1 MRNVMRG
8 FDGFLRR
15 CRAGSRYDDHMTRTF
30 KTAAGLVLAA
40 MVAAATPGAQSKFT
54 LKVHTGRGQVG
65 YDVNSTMIVGERDI
79 LLIDPQFSLSE
90 AHKLAAE
97 ILETKKR
104 LATIYSTH
112 AHPDHLF
119 GLAVL
124 KQAFPEAKIVALPA
138 TVAAARTGWP
148 ARQKFW
154 FPVYGNNIP
163 GPEPVLPEEL
173 ATPLLTL
180 EGEDFPI
187 TGGVQGADGPGNSF
201 VYVPSLKAVIT
212 GDIVFDRVY
221 FGVPRDAARQNWLK
235 TIEQIAALK
244 PAIVVPGHEGP
255 GATRDMRSIEFMK
268 KYIADWDANVARSKT
283 AAEMRA
289 NVLQQYPGLGM
300 EFTLTD
306 RVATYFPAQPAAAK

>member
-1 MRNVMRG
+1 MLNLLSKCATCAVAIA
-8 FDGFLRR
+8 L
-15 CRAGSRYDDHMTRTF
+15 TL
-30 KTAAGLVLAA
+30 TAAP
-40 MVAAATPGAQSKFT
+40 TAQSKFA

-65 YDVNSTMIVGERDI
+65 YDVNSTMIIGERDI

-104 LATIYSTH
+104 LTTIYSTH

-124 KQAFPEAKIVALPA
+124 KQAFPEARIVALPA
-138 TVAAARTGWP
+138 TVNAAKTGWP

-163 GPEPVLPEEL
+163 GPEPVLPDAL
-173 ATPLLTL
+173 ATPVLTL
-180 EGEDFPI
+180 EGEEFPI

-201 VYVPSLKAVIT
+201 VYVPSLRAVIT
-212 GDIVFDRVY
+212 GDIVFDHVY
-221 FGVPRDAARQNWLK
+221 FGVPRDAARENWLK
-235 TIEQIAALK
+235 TISQIAALN
-244 PAIVVPGHEGP
+244 PAIVIPGHEGP

-268 KYIADWDANVARSKT
+268 KYIADWDVNVARSKT

-289 NVLQQYPGLGM
+289 NVLEQYPGLGM
-300 EFTLTD
+300 EFTLND
-306 RVATYFPAQPAAAK
+306 RVATYFPTQPAGK

>member
-1 MRNVMRG
+1 V
-8 FDGFLRR
+8 L
-15 CRAGSRYDDHMTRTF
+15 
-30 KTAAGLVLAA
+30 KTAACGVAMALLWTAA
-40 MVAAATPGAQSKFT
+40 PMAQVKFT

-65 YDVNSTMIVGERDI
+65 YDVNSTMIIGERDI

-104 LATIYSTH
+104 LTAIYSTH
-112 AHPDHLF
+112 PHPDHLF

-124 KQAFPEAKIVALPA
+124 KQAFPDARIVALPA
-138 TVAAARTGWP
+138 TVNAAKTGWP

-173 ATPLLTL
+173 ATPVLTL
-180 EGEDFPI
+180 EGEEFPI

-201 VYVPSLKAVIT
+201 VYVPSLRAVIT
-212 GDIVFDRVY
+212 GDIVFDHVY
-221 FGVPRDAARQNWLK
+221 FGVPRDAARENWLK
-235 TIEQIAALK
+235 TIDQIAALK
-244 PAIVVPGHEGP
+244 PTIVIPGHEGP
-255 GATRDMRSIEFMK
+255 GATRDMRSIDFMK
-268 KYIADWDANVARSKT
+268 KYIAGWDVNVARSKT

-289 NVLQQYPGLGM
+289 NVLAQYPGLGM
-300 EFTLTD
+300 EFTLDD
-306 RVATYFPAQPAAAK
+306 RVATYFPAKPAGK

>member
-1 MRNVMRG
+1 
-8 FDGFLRR
+8 
-15 CRAGSRYDDHMTRTF
+15 
-30 KTAAGLVLAA
+30 
-40 MVAAATPGAQSKFT
+40 
-54 LKVHTGRGQVG
+54 
-65 YDVNSTMIVGERDI
+65 MIIVERDI

-124 KQAFPEAKIVALPA
+124 KQAFPEARIVALPA
-138 TVAAARTGWP
+138 TVAAAKTGWP

-163 GPEPVLPEEL
+163 GPDPVLPEEL
-173 ATPLLTL
+173 ATPVLTL
-180 EGEDFPI
+180 EGEEFPI

-201 VYVPSLKAVIT
+201 VYVPSLNTVVT

-221 FGVPRDAARQNWLK
+221 FGVPRDAARANWMK
-235 TIEQIAALK
+235 TIDQIAALN
-244 PAIVVPGHEGP
+244 PVRVIPGHEGP

-268 KYIADWDANVARSKT
+268 QYIADWDASVARSKD

-289 NVLQQYPGLGM
+289 NVLKQYSGLGM
-300 EFTLTD
+300 EFTLND
-306 RVATYFPAQPAAAK
+306 RIATYFPPTPPGSK

>member
-1 MRNVMRG
+1 MKMWSGV
-8 FDGFLRR
+8 LS
-15 CRAGSRYDDHMTRTF
+15 A
-30 KTAAGLVLAA
+30 VLA
-40 MVAAATPGAQSKFT
+40 VVVIATTSAQSKFT

-65 YDVNSTMIVGERDI
+65 YDVNSTMIIGERDM
-79 LLIDPQFSLSE
+79 LVIDPQFSLSE

-97 ILETKKR
+97 ILESKKR
-104 LATIYSTH
+104 LVSIYSTH

-138 TVAAARTGWP
+138 TVNAAKTGWP

-154 FPVYGNNIP
+154 VATYGNNIP

-173 ATPLLTL
+173 ATPVLTL
-180 EGEDFPI
+180 EGEEFPI

-201 VYVPSLKAVIT
+201 VWVPSLKAVIT
-212 GDIVFDRVY
+212 GDIVFDRAY
-221 FGVPRDAARQNWLK
+221 FGVPRNEARQNWLK
-235 TIEQIAALK
+235 TIDQLTALN
-244 PAIVVPGHEGP
+244 PAMVIPGHEGP

-283 AAEMRA
+283 PAEMRA
-289 NVLQQYPGLGM
+289 NVLAQYPGLGM
-300 EFTLTD
+300 EFTLND
-306 RVATYFPAQPAAAK
+306 RVATYFPAKPAEGGAK

>member
-1 MRNVMRG
+1 MLNVVW
-8 FDGFLRR
+8 
-15 CRAGSRYDDHMTRTF
+15 
-30 KTAAGLVLAA
+30 KPAAAA
-40 MVAAATPGAQSKFT
+40 MAVVLMCAAAQAQSKFT

-97 ILETKKR
+97 ILESKKR
-104 LATIYSTH
+104 LVTIYSTH

-138 TVAAARTGWP
+138 TVNAAKTGWP

-154 FPVYGNNIP
+154 VATYGNNIP

-173 ATPLLTL
+173 ATPVLTL
-180 EGEDFPI
+180 EGEEFPI

-201 VYVPSLKAVIT
+201 VWVPSLKAVIT
-212 GDIVFDRVY
+212 GDIVFDHVY
-221 FGVPRDAARQNWLK
+221 FGVPRDAARENWLK
-235 TIEQIAALK
+235 TIAQITALN
-244 PAIVVPGHEGP
+244 PAIVIPGHEGP
-255 GATRDMRSIEFMK
+255 GATRDMRSIDFMK
-268 KYIADWDANVARSKT
+268 KYIADWDVNVGRSKT

-289 NVLQQYPGLGM
+289 NVARQYPGLGM

-306 RVATYFPAQPAAAK
+306 RVATYFPAQPPPGAAR

>member
-1 MRNVMRG
+1 MRIWRG
-8 FDGFLRR
+8 TL
-15 CRAGSRYDDHMTRTF
+15 
-30 KTAAGLVLAA
+30 TAVLAVVF
-40 MVAAATPGAQSKFT
+40 VATTSAQSKFT
-54 LKVHTGRGQVG
+54 LDVHTGRGQVG
-65 YDVNSTMIVGERDI
+65 YDVNSTMIIGERDI

-90 AHKLAAE
+90 AHKLAAK

-104 LATIYSTH
+104 LVTIYSTH

-138 TVAAARTGWP
+138 TVNAARTGWP

-154 FPVYGNNIP
+154 VATYGNNIP

-173 ATPLLTL
+173 AAPVLTL
-180 EGEDFPI
+180 EGEEFPI
-187 TGGVQGADGPGNSF
+187 TGGVQGADGPGTSF

-221 FGVPRDAARQNWLK
+221 FGVPRNEARQNWLK
-235 TIEQIAALK
+235 TIDQIAALK
-244 PAIVVPGHEGP
+244 PAVVIPGHEGP

-268 KYIADWDANVARSKT
+268 KYIADWDTSVARSKT
-283 AAEMRA
+283 PAEMRNA
-289 NVLQQYPGLGM
+289 VLAQYPGLGM
-300 EFTLTD
+300 EFTLND
-306 RVATYFPAQPAAAK
+306 RVATYFPAQPAQGGVR

>member
-1 MRNVMRG
+1 MPKLV
-8 FDGFLRR
+8 L
-15 CRAGSRYDDHMTRTF
+15 
-30 KTAAGLVLAA
+30 KTAACGVAMALLWTAA
-40 MVAAATPGAQSKFT
+40 PMAQVKFT

-65 YDVNSTMIVGERDI
+65 YDVNSTMIIGERDI

-104 LATIYSTH
+104 LTAIYSTH
-112 AHPDHLF
+112 PHPDHLF

-124 KQAFPEAKIVALPA
+124 KQAFPDARIVALPA
-138 TVAAARTGWP
+138 TVNAAKTGWP

-173 ATPLLTL
+173 ATPVLTL
-180 EGEDFPI
+180 EGEEFPI

-201 VYVPSLKAVIT
+201 VYVPSLRAVIT
-212 GDIVFDRVY
+212 GDIVFDHVY

-235 TIEQIAALK
+235 TIDQIAALK
-244 PAIVVPGHEGP
+244 PTIVIPGHEGT
-255 GATRDMRSIEFMK
+255 GATRDMRSIDFMK
-268 KYIADWDANVARSKT
+268 KYIADWDVNVARSKT

-289 NVLQQYPGLGM
+289 NVLAQYPGLGM
-300 EFTLTD
+300 EFTLDD
-306 RVATYFPAQPAAAK
+306 RVATYFPAKPAGK